1 MQRGHGN
8 QVPTHLQQAEGSTG
22 TCYVYVRTGA
32 SQGQQC
38 HMQPAG
44 DTWADTSGCDWVMS
58 YFSNCVTILLGQASF
73 SCHMLLQ
80 RRLGRGSPG

>member
-1 MQRGHGN
+1 MQHGHGD
-8 QVPTHLQQAEGSTG
+8 QVLTNLQQAEGSAG

-32 SQGQQC
+32 PQGQQH

-58 YFSNCVTILLGQASF
+58 YFSNRVTILLSQASF
-73 SCHMLLQ
+73 SCHMLLW
-80 RRLGRGSPG
+80 GGSQK